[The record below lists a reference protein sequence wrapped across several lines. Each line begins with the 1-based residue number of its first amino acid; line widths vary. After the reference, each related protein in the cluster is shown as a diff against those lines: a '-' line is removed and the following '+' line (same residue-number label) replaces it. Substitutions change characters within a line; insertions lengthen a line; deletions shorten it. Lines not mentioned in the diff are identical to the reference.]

1 MKVPVREH
9 HAGYRPQ
16 LLQQQQ
22 QLLLLLLRLAR
33 LRNQSIDHTS
43 GCDKDDTKIVV
54 SLRLLLL
61 LR

>member
-16 LLQQQQ
+16 LLQQQ
-22 QLLLLLLRLAR
+22 LLLLLRLAR

-43 GCDKDDTKIVV
+43 GCDIDDTKIVV